1 MVRSADGHSK
11 RGKLALPLGL
21 LTVAA
26 SVGLLSAVPVQA
38 QSLTFATGMTADGDA
53 VFRLGYV
60 HPWSGSYLE
69 RWGFER
75 LVEVTVANWQTG
87 PGDDSV
93 QLITLAPV
101 WHRPIWGK
109 LGLELMIGLGFFS
122 DQQVGKHDMG
132 SQGHFQTGFGF
143 SYPVGPGYLTA
154 DIRHYSNAGL
164 AKPNPGI
171 EVYTIGYFYRF

>member
-1 MVRSADGHSK
+1 MVGATDGNSG
-11 RGKLALPLGL
+11 RNPIFASLTLLA
-21 LTVAA
+21 VAA
-26 SVGLLSAVPVQA
+26 TAGFMLVAPATA
-38 QSLTFATGMTADGDA
+38 QSLTFAAGSTADGDA
-53 VFRLGYV
+53 VFRVGYV

-101 WHRPIWGK
+101 WHRQIWGD

-132 SQGHFQTGFGF
+132 SQGHFQTGFGL
-143 SYPVGPGYLTA
+143 SYPVGPGYITA

-171 EVYTIGYFYRF
+171 EVYTVGYYYRF